1 MTTDR
6 APAPGAP
13 AAPTTAAPAASVAS
27 VSAASAAAASTASA
41 DFADA
46 LREAARIA
54 VLSPSSHNCQP
65 WAVAWARSAV
75 SRAAAARVVE
85 GEAGVSG
92 VVGVPRMADG
102 SGGGRGDGTDE
113 TSQYLVL
120 GLDRDRELRSL
131 PAHAVEM
138 LLSCGLYWQLLLRA
152 LEAQGWSVDALRF
165 ADGPLDPGA
174 VRGAELP
181 GTTWPRS
188 WTALCVAR
196 LRGRAGVGVGVGAE
210 VRGTAGAGARTA
222 VGVATATTNA
232 TDAAPT
238 IGAGAEGEVGS
249 GAPDGGAELRTLR
262 AAARARRT
270 NRAPYRPQPVR
281 PALLDG
287 LLAPSGCAAARG
299 ADVTVRHLTSGADR
313 AAFAD
318 FVAEHGG
325 RDFSHREAWRETY
338 AFLRADRSEA
348 AARGDGFALD
358 QLFGPLSWPSRQA
371 LRAALAPATMRL
383 LAPVGYDRF
392 VGRRLAHGL
401 ARMVRPTPAVVAMSF
416 DRTEPT
422 LADAVKGGA
431 RLADYWL
438 CATTAGLAL
447 HPVSV
452 VLQHEDLRT
461 AFQSSLRIPG
471 RAFFVSR
478 LGRPVT
484 EFPCSPRRPA
494 DAHLRRI

>member
-6 APAPGAP
+6 APAPGVP
-13 AAPTTAAPAASVAS
+13 AAPTTS
-27 VSAASAAAASTASA
+27 ASTDSA
-41 DFADA
+41 DSTAFADA

-65 WAVAWARSAV
+65 WAVAWARSEG
-75 SRAAAARVVE
+75 SRAAAARVLD
-85 GEAGVSG
+85 GEAGV
-92 VVGVPRMADG
+92 PA
-102 SGGGRGDGTDE
+102 TY
-113 TSQYLVL
+113 QYLVL
-120 GLDRDRELRSL
+120 GLDRSRELRSL

-165 ADGPLDPGA
+165 ADGPLAPGVA
-174 VRGAELP
+174 RGVELP

-188 WTALCVAR
+188 WTGLCVAR
-196 LRGRAGVGVGVGAE
+196 LRGRVGAGAEAGVEARGAVGAEARGGAGAGKELRDGAGVGADAGPTNDAGPTVHAGPTTGVGS
-210 VRGTAGAGARTA
+210 
-222 VGVATATTNA
+222 
-232 TDAAPT
+232 T
-238 IGAGAEGEVGS
+238 IGAGVGGEVGP
-249 GAPDGGAELRTLR
+249 GVQDGGAELRTLR

-270 NRAPYRPQPVR
+270 NRAPYLPQPVR

-313 AAFAD
+313 TAFAD

-338 AFLRADRSEA
+338 AFLRADRAEA
-348 AARGDGFALD
+348 DARGDGFALD
-358 QLFGPLSWPSRQA
+358 QLFGPLSWPSRHA

-383 LAPVGYDRF
+383 LGPVGYDRF

-401 ARMVRPTPAVVAMSF
+401 ARMVRPTPVVVAMSF

-478 LGRPVT
+478 LGWPVT

>member
-6 APAPGAP
+6 APAPGVP
-13 AAPTTAAPAASVAS
+13 AAPTTAASAASVAS
-27 VSAASAAAASTASA
+27 ASASASA
-41 DFADA
+41 SVDFADA

-65 WAVAWARSAV
+65 WAVAWARSEV

-85 GEAGVSG
+85 REAGVSG
-92 VVGVPRMADG
+92 VPRAADG
-102 SGGGRGDGTDE
+102 PGGGCGDGTDE
-113 TSQYLVL
+113 AYQYLVL

-152 LEAQGWSVDALRF
+152 LEAQGWSVDVLRF

-174 VRGAELP
+174 AARGAELP

-196 LRGRAGVGVGVGAE
+196 LRGRAGAGAE
-210 VRGTAGAGARTA
+210 ARGAAGAGARTA

-232 TDAAPT
+232 TGVGPT

-249 GAPDGGAELRTLR
+249 GAQDGGAELRTLR

-313 AAFAD
+313 AVFAD

-438 CATTAGLAL
+438 CATTAGIAL

-452 VLQHEDLRT
+452 VLQHEDLRA

-478 LGRPVT
+478 LGWPVT